1 MMTKQRQTLQA
12 ILLHAFTIGFALVM
26 MYPLLWMVSSSLKD
40 TSEIFVHA
48 HQLLPSTL
56 KLDNYTNG
64 FKGFAGI
71 SFAVFFKNSF
81 IVTILSVFGTIISS
95 ILTAYGFARIRFRG
109 AAIWFACMMTTM
121 MLPSEVLTIPQY
133 ILFQKLGW
141 INTFKPLIIP
151 SFFGGAFFIFLLI
164 QFLRGI
170 PKELDESA
178 KIDGCGLFAI
188 LARILLPLLISPIIT
203 VAIFKFYW
211 TWDDFFSPLLYLNS
225 PKLATVALALKNFS
239 DPTMQ
244 TDWGALFAMSVLSL
258 VPVVLVFAG
267 FQKYLV
273 DGIST
278 TGLKG

>member
-1 MMTKQRQTLQA
+1 MSKQRQTWQA
-12 ILLHAFTIGFALVM
+12 ILLHTFTIGFALVM

-48 HQLLPSTL
+48 HQLIPSTL

>member
-1 MMTKQRQTLQA
+1 MMTKQQQTWQA
-12 ILLHAFTIGFALVM
+12 ILLHTFTIGFALVM

-48 HQLLPSTL
+48 HQLIPSTL

>member
-1 MMTKQRQTLQA
+1 MTKQQQTWQA
-12 ILLHAFTIGFALVM
+12 ILLHTFTIGFALVM

-48 HQLLPSTL
+48 HQLIPSTL